1 MAPSRTSTV
10 KNKYKAPSQT
20 LSTNSQ
26 TTRNKTLGGSKSHL
40 SKSTR
45 SSHSQKNGV
54 GNQSK
59 FRFKKKIYTEKE
71 LDIPTLNMI
80 TPIGVQ
86 KPKNKKKGKIFV
98 DDTESMMTIL
108 SIVNAEKSGQ
118 IESKMIKARQ
128 MEEIREARRVESEK
142 RQEIKKTKLNEIKN
156 SMRKKRN
163 RTNRIDEDIQNTEP
177 DAASKLKPK
186 KRVSFAFGD
195 GL

>member
-10 KNKYKAPSQT
+10 KNKYKVTSQT
-20 LSTNSQ
+20 SSTKLQ
-26 TTRNKTLGGSKSHL
+26 PTRNKTQGGSKSRI
-40 SKSTR
+40 SKGTK
-45 SSHSQKNGV
+45 SSQNKKNDV

-59 FRFKKKIYTEKE
+59 FRHKKKIYTEKE

-142 RQEIKKTKLNEIKN
+142 RQEIKKTKMNEIKN

-163 RTNRIDEDIQNTEP
+163 RTNRIDEDVPNTEP
-177 DAASKLKPK
+177 DAALKPR
-186 KRVSFAFGD
+186 KRVSFVSGD
-195 GL
+195 GS